1 MGELNPGG
9 VPELHFG
16 GVSAAAQKMV
26 AEGHEQPRVESQVSS
41 LHQLHEKAEAQR
53 KKISDLTKQVRKMLV
68 DR

>member
-26 AEGHEQPRVESQVSS
+26 AEGHEQPRVEPPVS

-53 KKISDLTKQVRKMLV
+53 KKISDLTKQVSKMLV